1 MQLGQRPHLVPQRG
15 RMPYL
20 KKLFWAYFL
29 LLMFE
34 GALRKWVAPQLS
46 APLLVVRDPIAMLII
61 VEAYLTNK
69 WPERWSAIIGIL
81 TAAFLGLCVIQ
92 VVAGG
97 NPWIAAVY
105 GLRSYLLPFPVV
117 FIMGE
122 NLDAEDLRKFGACM
136 LWILLPETVL
146 EVAQYIAPATSFL
159 NAGAYR
165 GAEQIV
171 YVGKHS
177 RASGTF
183 SYVVGPAAFN
193 VMAAAFV
200 FYGLVKEGFV
210 KKWLLWAASF
220 ALLLS
225 VPVIG
230 SRGLVYELAA
240 VVACAGIA
248 AMSGVT
254 QFGKSLRI
262 AVPALVVSVLV
273 SLLPIFSEAS
283 ASLRLRFAQAG
294 QSEGTTRQALESRA
308 VAPIIGKIEDT
319 DFSSNPFGLGMGRG
333 AAAINKLMEGT
344 SQFPTGEG
352 EFDRALNELGPLPG
366 LAFMLFRLILTVMIV
381 AAAIARVRTD
391 VEPLAILLAPSVV
404 SGLFFG
410 ILEQPMEQGFM
421 VIAVAFSLAA
431 LKRTESPVARALVPN
446 RLHLRTRPAARP
458 YTG

>member
-1 MQLGQRPHLVPQRG
+1 
-15 RMPYL
+15 
-20 KKLFWAYFL
+20 
-29 LLMFE
+29 
-34 GALRKWVAPQLS
+34 
-46 APLLVVRDPIAMLII
+46 
-61 VEAYLTNK
+61 
-69 WPERWSAIIGIL
+69 
-81 TAAFLGLCVIQ
+81 
-92 VVAGG
+92 
-97 NPWIAAVY
+97 
-105 GLRSYLLPFPVV
+105 
-117 FIMGE
+117 
-122 NLDAEDLRKFGACM
+122 
-136 LWILLPETVL
+136 LPETVL

-183 SYVVGPAAFN
+183 SYVVGPVAFN
-193 VMAAAFV
+193 VMAAAFI
-200 FYGLVKEGFV
+200 FYGLVKEGFAE
-210 KKWLLWAASF
+210 KKLLWAASF

-230 SRGLVYELAA
+230 SRGLVYELVA

-248 AMSGVT
+248 AMSGVR

-262 AVPALVVSVLV
+262 AVPALVVSILV
-273 SLLPIFSEAS
+273 SLLPIFSQAS
-283 ASLRLRFAQAG
+283 VSLRLRFAQAG
-294 QSEGTTRQALESRA
+294 HAEGSTGQALESRT

-333 AAAINKLMEGT
+333 AAAINRLMEGA

-352 EFDRALNELGPLPG
+352 EFDRALNELGPMPG

-381 AAAIARVRTD
+381 AAAIARVRTH

-404 SGLFFG
+404 AGLFFG

-421 VIAVAFSLAA
+421 VLAVAFSLAA
-431 LKRTESPVARALVPN
+431 LKRVPVPAVAALSPGP
-446 RLHLRTRPAARP
+446 RLQRVRYNPRPHRR
-458 YTG
+458 